1 MEFDPG
7 FLAVF
12 VGSQLGTVAIGTP
25 FAGAMTR
32 LRANWVPLKGKGKA

>member
-1 MEFDPG
+1 MDFDPG

-12 VGSQLGTVAIGTP
+12 VGSQLTTVALGTP

-32 LRANWVPLKGKGKA
+32 LRANWAPLTGKGKG